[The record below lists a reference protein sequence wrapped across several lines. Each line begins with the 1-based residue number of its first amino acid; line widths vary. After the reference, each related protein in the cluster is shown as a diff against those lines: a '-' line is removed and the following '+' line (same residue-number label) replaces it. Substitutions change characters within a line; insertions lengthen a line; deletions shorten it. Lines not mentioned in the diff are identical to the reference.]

1 MAKRKLKIT
10 ASEESIAKLK
20 KALKAGAPLFVA
32 LEFAGISKTT
42 FYYWVAM
49 YSITLEAKNQDE
61 LENLRADE
69 FGVSINQI
77 KEMAS
82 DASPTKRS
90 AMGVFIEPSAESMLQ
105 YRNNKNFQKFAD
117 ECYQIVH
124 DCNEA
129 RAEVALNHLG
139 TILKST
145 VDKRVSASG
154 SMWFLERTFSDYFS
168 KPNEKTKEELEEK
181 VPVQKVEVE
190 FIDAN
195 KKEDKDRIK
204 NMEELIL
211 HEQKGVGES

>member
-1 MAKRKLKIT
+1 
-10 ASEESIAKLK
+10 
-20 KALKAGAPLFVA
+20 
-32 LEFAGISKTT
+32 
-42 FYYWVAM
+42 
-49 YSITLEAKNQDE
+49 
-61 LENLRADE
+61 
-69 FGVSINQI
+69 
-77 KEMAS
+77 
-82 DASPTKRS
+82 
-90 AMGVFIEPSAESMLQ
+90 MLQ
-105 YRNNKNFQKFAD
+105 YRNNKNFQKFED